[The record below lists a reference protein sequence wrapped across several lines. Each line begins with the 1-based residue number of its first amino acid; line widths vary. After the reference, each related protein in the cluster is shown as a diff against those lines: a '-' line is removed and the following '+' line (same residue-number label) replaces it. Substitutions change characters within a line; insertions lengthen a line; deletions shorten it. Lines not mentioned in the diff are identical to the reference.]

1 MTTLDILIDYKQLV
15 EVLADAVIL
24 ADLSGAIR
32 FWNPPAE
39 RLFGF
44 TEAEALGS
52 SLDLIVPERF
62 RERDWAGYNKTMA
75 TGQTRYAHDV
85 LRVPAVRK
93 NGRPLSIAFTV
104 GLLYGS
110 QRNVTGVLAV
120 IRDETARFAE
130 DRELRKPLAELEER
144 ERINT
149 TTQAP
154 IQSGKEER
162 RRG

>member
-15 EVLADAVIL
+15 EELADAVIF

-32 FWNPPAE
+32 LWNPAAE

-62 RERDWAGYNKTMA
+62 RERHWAGYNKTMA

-85 LRVPAVRK
+85 LRVPAVHK
-93 NGRPLSIAFTV
+93 DGRPLSIAFTV
-104 GLLYGS
+104 GLLYGPNG
-110 QRNVTGVLAV
+110 NVTVILAV
-120 IRDETARFAE
+120 IRDETARFPE
-130 DRELRKPLAELEER
+130 DRDLRKRLAELEQT

-149 TTQAP
+149 TP
-154 IQSGKEER
+154 IQSSNEER
-162 RRG
+162 RSG

>member
-15 EVLADAVIL
+15 EVLADAVIF

-32 FWNPPAE
+32 FWNPAAE

-44 TEAEALGS
+44 TESEALGS

-62 RERDWAGYNKTMA
+62 RERHWAGYNKTMA

-85 LRVPAVRK
+85 LRVPAVHK
-93 NGRPLSIAFTV
+93 DGRPLSIAFSV
-104 GLLYGS
+104 GLLYGPNG
-110 QRNVTGVLAV
+110 NVTGILAV

-130 DRELRKPLAELEER
+130 DRDLRKRLAEFEQR
-144 ERINT
+144 ERMN

-154 IQSGKEER
+154 IQSSNEER
-162 RRG
+162 RSD

>member
-1 MTTLDILIDYKQLV
+1 VTTLDTLIDYKQLV
-15 EVLADAVIL
+15 EALSDAVIV

-32 FWNPPAE
+32 FWNPAAE

-44 TEAEALGS
+44 TETEALGN

-62 RERDWAGYNKTMA
+62 RERHWTGYNRAMA

-85 LRVPAVRK
+85 LRVPAVHK
-93 NGRPLSIAFTV
+93 DGRPLSIAFTV
-104 GLLYGS
+104 GLLHGP
-110 QRNVTGVLAV
+110 QGNVTGILAV

-130 DRELRKPLAELEER
+130 DQNLRKRLTELEQR

-149 TTQAP
+149 TEAVC
-154 IQSGKEER
+154 R
-162 RRG
+162 R

>member
-15 EVLADAVIL
+15 EALADAVIF

-32 FWNPPAE
+32 FWNPAAE

-62 RERDWAGYNKTMA
+62 RERHWAGYNKTMA

-85 LRVPAVRK
+85 LRVPAVHK
-93 NGRPLSIAFTV
+93 DGRPLSIAFTV
-104 GLLYGS
+104 GLLYGPKG
-110 QRNVTGVLAV
+110 NVTGILAV

-130 DRELRKPLAELEER
+130 DRDLRKRLAELEQR
-144 ERINT
+144 ERIN

-154 IQSGKEER
+154 IQSSNEESR
-162 RRG
+162 SG